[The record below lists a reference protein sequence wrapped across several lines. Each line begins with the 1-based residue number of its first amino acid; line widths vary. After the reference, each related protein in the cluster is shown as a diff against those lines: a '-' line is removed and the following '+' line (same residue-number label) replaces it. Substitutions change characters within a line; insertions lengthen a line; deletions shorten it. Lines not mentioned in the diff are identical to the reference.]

1 MGNNQSAPIVTSG
14 VALASVPVDSA
25 AEFFNDPD
33 LVEFVNSEDPDL
45 PEDLE
50 ANTELEKTIDITA
63 HPIKVVQVQVLLY
76 LDIFIIHV
84 VFSNFF

>member
-1 MGNNQSAPIVTSG
+1 MGNNHSVPDKNIG

-50 ANTELEKTIDITA
+50 ANLELEKTIDIVA
-63 HPIKVVQVQVLLY
+63 NPIKIAQKQVWLCLH
-76 LDIFIIHV
+76 IC
-84 VFSNFF
+84 SNILCFYFLH

>member
-1 MGNNQSAPIVTSG
+1 MGNNQSVPVDKNIG
-14 VALASVPVDSA
+14 LALASVPVASA

-50 ANTELEKTIDITA
+50 ANLELEKTVDVFPNTIKITQN
-63 HPIKVVQVQVLLY
+63 QV
-76 LDIFIIHV
+76 
-84 VFSNFF
+84 